1 MEEGDSVEPDLLG
14 VDLLPGQGQADG
26 DGGHQVPLH
35 AGGEDQALPGG
46 EGGGKE
52 AQGGQEQE
60 EQKETKRRSMGWQ
73 RRATRVPQARSWAA
87 L

>member
-46 EGGGKE
+46 EGGGRRRR
-52 AQGGQEQE
+52 GQEQE
-60 EQKETKRRSMGWQ
+60 QKEQEETKRRSMGW
-73 RRATRVPQARSWAA
+73 
-87 L
+87 